1 MKPVATLPVSIK
13 PSRRLLLVQL
23 LAHAVAAGAVLA
35 SNIAPWSAALLLLL
49 VGASLARLRAAGS
62 IAGLLLYGDG
72 RCATV
77 GADGTASEAVIH
89 PHTLVLAFLIVLL
102 YRQDGRLRSLTL
114 LGDSLPDE
122 DFRQLRLW
130 LRWRSGAAAPA

>member
-1 MKPVATLPVSIK
+1 MKPVATLSVSIK

-23 LAHAVAAGAVLA
+23 LAHAAAAGAVLA
-35 SNIAPWSAALLLLL
+35 SAIAPWIAAVLLLL
-49 VGASLARLRAAGS
+49 VGASLARQRAITPVA
-62 IAGLLLYGDG
+62 ALLLRGDG
-72 RCATV
+72 RCETV

-114 LGDSLPDE
+114 LGDSLPAE

-130 LRWRSGAAAPA
+130 LRWRSSAAVPA